1 MTRQLYFTEDGD
13 FRLRLKP
20 LTKNQRSVL
29 SLLNSG
35 LLQAG
40 VAQRLNVS
48 RPYINQITKNLESL
62 GLIKKR
68 KSTHFYDLSL
78 RASLFYSG
86 GVRRMN
92 SPRPGCTTLK
102 RSTGSYLSTGEP
114 VAHKEVRDSKTMTVS
129 QVPDKRVHYNS
140 SWKMRGPVRHKFWYP
155 GNTGDSERH
164 G

>member
-68 KSTHFYDLSL
+68 KSTHFYDLSSEGK
-78 RASLFYSG
+78 SLLSG
-86 GVRRMN
+86 
-92 SPRPGCTTLK
+92 
-102 RSTGSYLSTGEP
+102 RSTADEFTPARLHNFKKKYRIVSSTWRTG
-114 VAHKEVRDSKTMTVS
+114 TLI
-129 QVPDKRVHYNS
+129 KRFGIL
-140 SWKMRGPVRHKFWYP
+140 KL
-155 GNTGDSERH
+155 
-164 G
+164 